1 MAVECS
7 AGQQRGDIV
16 DSMRCR
22 AKGLVLICGAATALA
37 GWALADRLEDT
48 LYIPLDH
55 PAIQYYQQ
63 PSDAVARLEKWIE
76 SGQVNLDYAPNGWG
90 YLQALLRELDIHT
103 DSQVLVF
110 SKTSIQTAH
119 IGPRTPRAIYFND
132 EVAVGYV
139 QGGDVLEISALDP
152 KLGIVLYTL
161 DAEQVTGQT
170 AKPQLARRDDC
181 LRCHQGPIT
190 MGVPGIFVSSLH
202 PHTGDAREAHGSAFI
217 TDDRTPFKE
226 RWGGWYVTGTH
237 GSQVHLGN
245 NVNLVDPLNPG
256 GPGGAQTQ
264 NVTGLNDY
272 FDTSR
277 YLTPTSDIVALLTLE
292 HQVRMTNLLTRI
304 GWDARIAQHDGKTDA
319 ATNQQLDSEIEEM
332 VSYMLFAEAEPLR
345 APVTG
350 VSTFSKTFPQRG
362 PRDSKGRSLRDF
374 DLQTRL
380 FRYPLSY
387 MIYSTAFDALPERV
401 KDRVYL
407 RLGEILG
414 GKDHSETY
422 ARLSD
427 GERRDILEILRDTK
441 KGLPAGFGK

>member
-1 MAVECS
+1 
-7 AGQQRGDIV
+7 
-16 DSMRCR
+16 MRR
-22 AKGLVLICGAATALA
+22 TQALALACGAAAALG

-63 PSDAVARLEKWIE
+63 PHDAVARLEKRLE
-76 SGQVNLDYAPNGWG
+76 SGQVKLDYAPHGWG
-90 YLQALLRELDIHT
+90 YLPALLRELDIHI

-110 SKTSIQTAH
+110 SKTSIQTQH
-119 IGPRTPRAIYFND
+119 ISPRTPRAIYFND

-139 QGGDVLEISALDP
+139 QGGDVLELSAVDP
-152 KLGIVLYTL
+152 KLGIVLYSL
-161 DAEQVTGQT
+161 DAEQT
-170 AKPQLARRDDC
+170 AKPQFSRRDDC

-202 PHTGDAREAHGSAFI
+202 PRTEENRDVHGASFI
-217 TDDRTPFKE
+217 TDDRTPLKE

-237 GSQVHLGN
+237 GSETHLGN
-245 NVNLVDPLNPG
+245 NVNLVDPLDPG
-256 GPGGAQTQ
+256 GPGGPETQ
-264 NVTGLNDY
+264 NVTNLSDY

-277 YLTPTSDIVALLTLE
+277 YLAGTSDIVALLTLE
-292 HQVRMTNLLTRI
+292 HQVRMTNLITRI
-304 GWDARIAQHDGKTDA
+304 GWDARIAQHDGKTDDA
-319 ATNQQLDSEIEEM
+319 ANRKLDAEIEDM

-350 VSTFSKTFPQRG
+350 VSSFSKTFPQRG

-387 MIYSTAFDALPERV
+387 MIYSSAFDTLPDRV

-407 RLGEILG
+407 RLGQILS
-414 GKDHSETY
+414 GKDRSEAY
-422 ARLSD
+422 ARLTD
-427 GERRDILEILRDTK
+427 TERRDILGILLETK
-441 KGLPAGFGK
+441 KGLPRDFGK

>member
-1 MAVECS
+1 MERM
-7 AGQQRGDIV
+7 Q
-16 DSMRCR
+16 R
-22 AKGLVLICGAATALA
+22 AKALVLACGAAAALA

-48 LYIPLDH
+48 IYIPLDH
-55 PAIQYYQQ
+55 PAIQYYQH
-63 PSDAVARLEKWIE
+63 PNDAVARLEKRIE
-76 SGQVNLDYAPNGWG
+76 SGQMKLAYAPNGWG
-90 YLQALLRELDIHT
+90 YLPALLRELDINI

-110 SKTSIQTAH
+110 SKTSIQAQH
-119 IGPRTPRAIYFND
+119 ISPLTPRAIYFND

-161 DAEQVTGQT
+161 DADQSP
-170 AKPQLARRDDC
+170 KPQLARRDDC

-190 MGVPGIFVSSLH
+190 MGIPGIFVSSLH
-202 PHTGDAREAHGSAFI
+202 PQTEKARDVHGASFI

-264 NVTGLNDY
+264 NVTSLSDY
-272 FDTSR
+272 IDTAR
-277 YLTPTSDIVALLTLE
+277 YLAPTSDIVALLTLE
-292 HQVRMTNLLTRI
+292 HQARMTNLLTRI

-319 ATNQQLDSEIEEM
+319 NSNKQLDSEIEEM

-345 APVTG
+345 APVMG
-350 VSTFSKTFPQRG
+350 VSSFSKTFPQRG
-362 PRDSKGRSLRDF
+362 ARDSKGRSLRDF

-387 MIYSTAFDALPERV
+387 MIYSAAFDTLPDRV

-407 RLGEILG
+407 RLAEILS
-414 GKDHSETY
+414 GKDRSETY
-422 ARLSD
+422 ARLSE
-427 GERRDILEILRDTK
+427 GERRDILAILRETK
-441 KGLPAGFGK
+441 KGLPASFGN

>member
-1 MAVECS
+1 
-7 AGQQRGDIV
+7 
-16 DSMRCR
+16 
-22 AKGLVLICGAATALA
+22 
-37 GWALADRLEDT
+37 
-48 LYIPLDH
+48 
-55 PAIQYYQQ
+55 
-63 PSDAVARLEKWIE
+63 
-76 SGQVNLDYAPNGWG
+76 
-90 YLQALLRELDIHT
+90 
-103 DSQVLVF
+103 
-110 SKTSIQTAH
+110 
-119 IGPRTPRAIYFND
+119 
-132 EVAVGYV
+132 
-139 QGGDVLEISALDP
+139 
-152 KLGIVLYTL
+152 
-161 DAEQVTGQT
+161 
-170 AKPQLARRDDC
+170 
-181 LRCHQGPIT
+181 

-202 PHTGDAREAHGSAFI
+202 PRTEDAREAHGNSFI

-256 GPGGAQTQ
+256 APGGAQTQ
-264 NVTGLNDY
+264 NVTSLNDY

-277 YLTPTSDIVALLTLE
+277 YLAPTSDIVALLTLE

-304 GWDARIAQHDGKTDA
+304 GWDARIARQEGKADA

-345 APVTG
+345 APVKG
-350 VSTFSKTFPQRG
+350 VSSFSKTFTERG
-362 PRDSKGRSLRDF
+362 PHDSKGRSLRDF

-387 MIYSTAFDALPERV
+387 MVYSSAFDALPDRV

-407 RLGEILG
+407 RLGEILS
-414 GKDHSETY
+414 GKDHSETF

-427 GERRDILEILRDTK
+427 TQRRDILDILRETK

>member
-1 MAVECS
+1 
-7 AGQQRGDIV
+7 
-16 DSMRCR
+16 MRR
-22 AKGLVLICGAATALA
+22 MKALLLASGAAAALA

-48 LYIPLDH
+48 LYVPLDH

-63 PSDAVARLEKWIE
+63 PNDAVARLEKRIE
-76 SGQVNLDYAPNGWG
+76 SGQAKLDYAPNGWG
-90 YLQALLRELDIHT
+90 YLPALLRELNINV

-119 IGPRTPRAIYFND
+119 IGSSTPRAIYFND
-132 EVAVGYV
+132 DVAVGYV
-139 QGGDVLEISALDP
+139 RGGDVLEISALDP
-152 KLGIVLYTL
+152 KLGIVLYSL
-161 DAEQVTGQT
+161 DADQA

-202 PHTGDAREAHGSAFI
+202 PRTEQARDVHGSSFI

-237 GSQVHLGN
+237 GAQVHLGN

-256 GPGGAQTQ
+256 GPGGPQTQ
-264 NVTGLNDY
+264 NVTSLSDY
-272 FDTSR
+272 VDTSR
-277 YLTPTSDIVALLTLE
+277 YLAPTSDIVALLTLE
-292 HQVRMTNLLTRI
+292 HQARMTNLLTRI

-319 ATNQQLDSEIEEM
+319 ATSQQLDSEIEEM
-332 VSYMLFAEAEPLR
+332 VSYMLFAQAEPLR

-350 VSTFSKTFPQRG
+350 VSMFSKTFPQRG
-362 PRDSKGRSLRDF
+362 ARDSKGRSLRDF

-387 MIYSTAFDALPERV
+387 MIYSSAFDALPDRV

-407 RLGEILG
+407 RLDQILS
-414 GKDHSETY
+414 GKDHSENY
-422 ARLSD
+422 VRLSET
-427 GERRDILEILRDTK
+427 ERRDILEILRETK
-441 KGLPAGFGK
+441 KGLPAGFVK